1 MVSYDT
7 LSADFKKST
16 DNASTGQTLF
26 DAKFHR
32 IVLDESHTVRSTT
45 TGFFKSASAVK
56 ASTKICLTGT
66 PFVNRP
72 DDIHSP
78 LKFLGLEPLS
88 DAKTFRDEITV
99 PIQQGRPI
107 GLARLRTAMAHVALR
122 RTKNATNIDLV
133 GKEHYLRK
141 VKFPEGDHKRIH
153 DVLYNT
159 TQAAFNAVAQNDS
172 DGGRVPFFGMFELV
186 LRIRQACCSGE
197 LIPEER
203 FHAVSKIAR
212 KLKDRNG
219 DLSVTEGL
227 ELFEALMVRRDDVDS
242 ETEIVDTKDVAAKEP
257 SGRPKRK
264 ASKGVKL
271 LVAKIDSDGKDDEN
285 RGGNDF
291 SFVETNESDDEL
303 SDYEPTPKKTKA
315 KPRKKPAITCR
326 ISQTA
331 PKILALLQTIEKMD
345 VDEKAIISSQFTT
358 FLDRLEPELKAHGH
372 SFTRI
377 DGSMNA
383 ASRIEAMREF
393 NKEDV
398 MASPRFI
405 LCSIRAAGTGIN
417 LTRGNVVL

>member
-1 MVSYDT
+1 M
-7 LSADFKKST
+7 
-16 DNASTGQTLF
+16 
-26 DAKFHR
+26 
-32 IVLDESHTVRSTT
+32 
-45 TGFFKSASAVK
+45 K
-56 ASTKICLTGT
+56 ASTKICLTGI

-72 DDIHSP
+72 VDIHSL

-88 DAKTFRDEITV
+88 DAKLFRDEITV
-99 PIQQGRPI
+99 PIQQGKPI

-159 TQAAFNAVAQNDS
+159 TQAAFNDVAQNDFE
-172 DGGRVPFFGMFELV
+172 GGRVPFFGMFELV

-203 FHAVSKIAR
+203 FDKVSKIAR
-212 KLKDRNG
+212 KLKYGNG
-219 DLSVTEGL
+219 DLNVTEGL

-242 ETEIVDTKDVAAKEP
+242 ETDIVDTKDVAAEEP

-264 ASKGVKL
+264 ASKGVIL
-271 LVAKIDSDGKDDEN
+271 LVAKIDSDGEDDEN
-285 RGGNDF
+285 RAGNDSEDEESDA

-303 SDYEPTPKKTKA
+303 SDFEPTPKKRKA

-345 VDEKAIISSQFTT
+345 VDEKAVIFSQFTT